1 MDTTW
6 EPASTLPSEL
16 VAEFESGIQRQVVD
30 DKFSSGG
37 QTIHTLTSRVVTPPA
52 KRQKVDTPVST
63 DSGFVLLLLC
73 YFILVFVL
81 YFHCYCGRIFT
92 VFESDSSTLKCNTQ
106 KDRVKV
112 NYHTAGK
119 LGSMEKCII
128 GLLSYSHA
136 GILAG
141 IWPCGTITLAGE
153 LFGVELLSQVYPFIH
168 TFLYENRDQLTDLS
182 KCA

>member
-37 QTIHTLTSRVVTPPA
+37 QTIHPLTSRVVTPPA

-81 YFHCYCGRIFT
+81 YFHCYCSRIFT
-92 VFESDSSTLKCNTQ
+92 VF
-106 KDRVKV
+106 
-112 NYHTAGK
+112 
-119 LGSMEKCII
+119 
-128 GLLSYSHA
+128 
-136 GILAG
+136 
-141 IWPCGTITLAGE
+141 
-153 LFGVELLSQVYPFIH
+153 
-168 TFLYENRDQLTDLS
+168 
-182 KCA
+182 